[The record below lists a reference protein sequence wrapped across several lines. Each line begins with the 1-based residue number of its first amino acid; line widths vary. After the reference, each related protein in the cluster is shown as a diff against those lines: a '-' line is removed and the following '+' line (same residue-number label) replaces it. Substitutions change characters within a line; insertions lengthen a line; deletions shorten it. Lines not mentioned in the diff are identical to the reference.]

1 MQLIVQGK
9 GIEITDHLRK
19 YVEKKVNKL
28 DRYLSTIS
36 EVRVELSTENTRS
49 YQDRQVAQLTIR
61 TTGKGSIV
69 RAEERT
75 GDIFTSIDMVMDK
88 IKRQIARYKRKRR
101 DKSRSAPPEASAE
114 LEIEEIEVPEPG
126 TVVRTKRFTLTPMN
140 TDEAI
145 EQMELL
151 GHDFF
156 VFYNV
161 DESELNVLYRRRDG
175 NYGLLQPEMA

>member
-9 GIEITDHLRK
+9 GIEITDHLRR

-61 TTGKGSIV
+61 TTGRGSIV
-69 RAEERT
+69 HAEERT

-101 DKSRSAPPEASAE
+101 DKSRGAPPEASAE
-114 LEIEEIEVPEPG
+114 LEIEEIEVPEQG

-156 VFYNV
+156 IFYNV